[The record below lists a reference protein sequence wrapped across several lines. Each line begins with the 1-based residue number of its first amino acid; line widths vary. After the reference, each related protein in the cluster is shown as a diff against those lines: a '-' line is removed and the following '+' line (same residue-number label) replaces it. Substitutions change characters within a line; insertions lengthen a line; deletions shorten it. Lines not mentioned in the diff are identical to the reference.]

1 MIDKSNIITYACKNN
16 NIEAR
21 QKSSSGGCFYEFAK
35 YIIKNKGIVFA
46 AKFDKDFQ
54 VVHDYFEN
62 EEDIYK
68 FMGSKYASGKLKDT
82 FKLVKENLKS
92 GRLVMF
98 VGTPCQNNGLT
109 NFLKEKC
116 NNLIQIDFIC
126 HGMPNQKVWE
136 KYLQKLKK
144 RGQIN
149 NIQFRNKDNGW
160 AEYQFKVEYD
170 DGSVFDQNHNSNI
183 YMQGFLADLYLNSSC
198 YNCKSKGFNRTSD
211 ITMADLWGADD
222 IMPDMND
229 DKGLSALFINTEKGR
244 KLFDCISDNLAY
256 QKVDMD
262 TVTNCNP
269 SYYKVAQKNKNSEK
283 FMKSLDKTNDVEKLI
298 RKCLQGSFF
307 KRVLRRIKHLLK

>member
-68 FMGSKYASGKLKDT
+68 FMGSKYASGKLKGT

-283 FMKSLDKTNDVEKLI
+283 FMKSLDKTNDVEKFI